1 MTEKKE
7 KPAGTF
13 EFQGS
18 LPRLPVPALEETLG
32 KFLLWTA
39 PLLDE
44 RGQKET
50 REAVDAFL
58 APDGAGK
65 TLQRRLEKW
74 ARETPESWLAG
85 FWLRTYLDSD
95 SPLPINSNV
104 FSLLDL
110 PPVTGSSPR
119 ARRAAVLIAAALSLK
134 KSIDDETLP
143 PDTERGTPLCMSQ
156 YKNMFGSTRIP
167 GISGDELFVAPNS
180 RHIAVFYRGRAW
192 SLEVL
197 SPEGEGASYDSIV
210 ARLDEISASVQ
221 QGEGIGVGTTLPR
234 RHWGTLREKLFSFC
248 PENRRNM
255 EMIESALFVLSLD
268 PKNPEPLREKGFHY
282 LAGTGANRWYDKSF
296 QILVDEQGE
305 TGLNFEHSAL
315 DGSQHARLAA
325 AILKTGE
332 RASAGEWKAPPALPL
347 SFLLS
352 EELAHEL
359 KEAERSFERLR
370 ENTRLRVLEFTSFG
384 REKIKR
390 LGMSPDA
397 FCQTAMQTTIFDLY
411 GKFLNAYEAVM
422 TRQFL
427 LGRTEAMRPVT
438 PEIAAFVHARTAEHL
453 KAASSAHTGRIAEC
467 REGRGVDRHLFGLKK
482 MMELFGQE
490 IGVEE
495 TPALFS
501 SPGYLALSR
510 NLLSTSSGPTE
521 CFRIYGF
528 GPVDDEGFGVRY
540 LMFPDKLVFTMTSR
554 TVMEHRLLAFRER
567 LSENLEKMAA
577 LLSE

>member
-7 KPAGTF
+7 RTAGTF

-44 RGQKET
+44 RGGKAT
-50 REAVDAFL
+50 ADAVDAFL
-58 APDGAGK
+58 APEGTGRK
-65 TLQRRLEKW
+65 LQRRLEQW
-74 ARETPESWLAG
+74 AKETPESWLSG
-85 FWLRTYLDSD
+85 FWLRTYLDS
-95 SPLPINSNV
+95 SAPLPINSNV
-104 FSLLDL
+104 FSMLDL
-110 PPVTGSSPR
+110 PPLSGSTPR
-119 ARRAAVLIAAALSLK
+119 SRRAAVMIAAALSLK

-156 YKNMFGSTRIP
+156 YINMFGSTRTP

-180 RHIAVFYRGRAW
+180 RRIAVFCRGRAW
-192 SLEVL
+192 SIEVL
-197 SPEGEGASYDSIV
+197 SPEGEAASYDSIV
-210 ARLDEISASVQ
+210 ARLDEISASAQ

-234 RHWGTLREKLFSFC
+234 RHWAALREKLLSFC

-255 EMIESALFVLSLD
+255 EMIESSLFTLSLD
-268 PKNPEPLREKGFHY
+268 PKNPVSLREKGFNY
-282 LAGTGANRWYDKSF
+282 LAGAGGNRWYDKSF
-296 QILVDEQGE
+296 QIIVDEEGE
-305 TGLNFEHSAL
+305 SGLNFEHSSL
-315 DGSQHARLAA
+315 DGSQHARLAS
-325 AILKTGE
+325 AILKAGE
-332 RASAGEWKAPPALPL
+332 RASAGDWKAPPPLPL

-352 EELAHEL
+352 EELSHEL
-359 KEAERSFERLR
+359 NEAERAFERLR
-370 ENTRLRVLEFTSFG
+370 ENTKLRVLEFTSFG

-390 LGMSPDA
+390 LGTSPDA
-397 FCQTAMQTTIFDLY
+397 FCQAAMQATIFDLY

-438 PEIAAFVHARTAEHL
+438 PEIASFVHARTAEHL

-482 MMELFGQE
+482 MMELFGRE

-495 TPALFS
+495 TPGLFS

-510 NLLSTSSGPTE
+510 NLLSTSTGPTE
-521 CFRIYGF
+521 GFRIYGF

-540 LMFPDKLVFTMTSR
+540 LMFPEKLVFTMTSR
-554 TVMEHRLLAFRER
+554 TALEPRLLAFREK
-567 LSENLEKMAA
+567 LADNLEKMAA